1 MRIFNTQC
9 ERWLN
14 ALKSRALIGCWITE
28 DISGYD
34 RVYLDAATSIHRI
47 MNRLLFVIASLCFT
61 TSLQAALPPFSFTV
75 SAGKHDRMNVP
86 VCLQLPPG
94 ALQNNEIGSVTL
106 VGTDRKPIPAQ
117 QTQSGLFGGKG
128 SELHFILPHLKSG
141 ESLRLTARFSAN
153 PAPGGEGFAWDDHPP
168 KYAALRFGQRAI
180 STYYYERLD
189 ESTPESRVR
198 TYKVFHHLYS
208 PDGERILTNG
218 LNEDPKVHS
227 PHHRGIFYGF
237 NRISYG
243 NRQTADTWHC
253 INGAYQQHERFLSSE
268 AGPVLAR
275 HRMLVSWHG
284 KDRAFAEEEREL
296 TFYNVSGGTLVQ
308 FDSRMKSLGGKVR
321 FDGDPQHAGF
331 QFRAHNDVDAFTTNL
346 TIYVRTD
353 GIGEA
358 GDTRNWDPKTRKGP
372 VNLPWNGMSFVLGDK
387 RYTVGYI
394 DSPKNPKESRFS
406 ERNFGRFG
414 SYFEYDLDEG
424 KTLNVSYRLW
434 LQDGLMKPEQVAAL
448 SDDFVEPPTVKVEA
462 R

>member
-1 MRIFNTQC
+1 LLCSAVIQPNSTR
-9 ERWLN
+9 RL
-14 ALKSRALIGCWITE
+14 
-28 DISGYD
+28 
-34 RVYLDAATSIHRI
+34 
-47 MNRLLFVIASLCFT
+47 NRLLLGSVIISLYVVF
-61 TSLQAALPPFSFTV
+61 SARAALSSVDITV
-75 SAGKHDRMNVP
+75 SAGKHDRANVP
-86 VCLQLPPG
+86 VRVQLPFKTG
-94 ALQNNEIGSVTL
+94 RVGSVTL
-106 VGTDRKPIPAQ
+106 TEPNGKSIPAQ
-117 QTQSGLFGGKG
+117 WARPGIFAGTE
-128 SELHFILPHLKSG
+128 SELHFILPHLKAGASVK
-141 ESLRLTARFSAN
+141 LTAKLSPDSPPGAAGFSW
-153 PAPGGEGFAWDDHPP
+153 EDHPP
-168 KYAALRFGQRAI
+168 KYTALRFGERPVT
-180 STYYYERLD
+180 TYHYERLD

-208 PDGERILTNG
+208 PDGERIVTNG

-237 NRISYG
+237 NRITYG
-243 NRQTADTWHC
+243 NGKSADTWHC

-275 HRMLVSWHG
+275 HRTLVSWHG

-296 TFYNVSGGTLVQ
+296 TFYNVPGGTLIQ

-353 GIGEA
+353 GVGLP
-358 GDTRNWDPKTRKGP
+358 GDTRNWDPQTRKGP
-372 VNLPWNGMSFVLGDK
+372 VNLPWNAMSFVLGDK
-387 RYTVGYI
+387 RYTVAYL
-394 DSPKNPKESRFS
+394 DNPKNPKEARFS

-414 SYFEYDLDEG
+414 SYFEYDLDES

-448 SDDFVEPPTVKVEA
+448 SDDFVDPVTVIVGA
-462 R
+462 H